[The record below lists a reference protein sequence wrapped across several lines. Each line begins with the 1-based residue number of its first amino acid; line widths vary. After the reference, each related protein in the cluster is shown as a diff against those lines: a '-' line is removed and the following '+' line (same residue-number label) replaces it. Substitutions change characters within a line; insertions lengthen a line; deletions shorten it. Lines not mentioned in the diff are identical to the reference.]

1 MPPEHL
7 ERLIVFTRF
16 PEAGKTK
23 TRMISALG
31 PEGAARLQRQMTEH
45 LMATVATLNGPNGLN
60 IEIRYDGG
68 NATLMQDWLGSNWNY
83 QPQGNGHLG
92 RRMQRA
98 YETAF
103 RDDAPAAVIVGS
115 DIPGISADII
125 RQAFK
130 MLRQKDLVLGPA
142 KDGGYYLIGI
152 RKTLPAKT
160 YGRLFDG
167 IHWGSDSVMA
177 QTLQIAK
184 DLGLEPVLLES
195 LADVDRPA
203 DLPAWLQGQKAASQR
218 LRAQNLSIIIPVL
231 NEAATIEDTLSAL
244 QGVDHLEV
252 IVVDG
257 GSIDETVEVARLKGA
272 KVLQTSPGKAR
283 QMNCG
288 AAAASGEV
296 LIFLHADTRL
306 PADFNRQIPWGLN
319 QSEVVAG
326 AFRLAIDSRAAG
338 IRFIERMTDL
348 RSRYLQLPYG
358 DQALFMKKSVF
369 EAIGG
374 FADLPI
380 MEDFVL
386 MRRLR
391 RKGKIVIL
399 PAAVIT
405 SPRRWQH
412 FGILKTWLVNQMIV
426 IAFYLGIS
434 PERLARWYRREAGK
448 SGVEI

>member
-1 MPPEHL
+1 
-7 ERLIVFTRF
+7 
-16 PEAGKTK
+16 
-23 TRMISALG
+23 
-31 PEGAARLQRQMTEH
+31 
-45 LMATVATLNGPNGLN
+45 
-60 IEIRYDGG
+60 
-68 NATLMQDWLGSNWNY
+68 
-83 QPQGNGHLG
+83 
-92 RRMQRA
+92 
-98 YETAF
+98 
-103 RDDAPAAVIVGS
+103 
-115 DIPGISADII
+115 
-125 RQAFK
+125 
-130 MLRQKDLVLGPA
+130 
-142 KDGGYYLIGI
+142 
-152 RKTLPAKT
+152 
-160 YGRLFDG
+160 
-167 IHWGSDSVMA
+167 
-177 QTLQIAK
+177 
-184 DLGLEPVLLES
+184 
-195 LADVDRPA
+195 
-203 DLPAWLQGQKAASQR
+203 
-218 LRAQNLSIIIPVL
+218 
-231 NEAATIEDTLSAL
+231 
-244 QGVDHLEV
+244 
-252 IVVDG
+252 
-257 GSIDETVEVARLKGA
+257 
-272 KVLQTSPGKAR
+272 
-283 QMNCG
+283 
-288 AAAASGEV
+288 
-296 LIFLHADTRL
+296 
-306 PADFNRQIPWGLN
+306 
-319 QSEVVAG
+319 VVAG